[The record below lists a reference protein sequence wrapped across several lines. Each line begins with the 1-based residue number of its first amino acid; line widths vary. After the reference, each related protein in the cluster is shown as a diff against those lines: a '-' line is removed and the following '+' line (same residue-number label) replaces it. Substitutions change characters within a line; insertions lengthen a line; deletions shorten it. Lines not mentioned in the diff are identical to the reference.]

1 MLERT
6 GKAVTPLP
14 DAETACRVL
23 REAATLIREDP
34 IRKGGVLEFG
44 SAGQVVMTGDL
55 HGHLRNFEKLQRYC
69 ALERSPGRSVILH
82 ELIHEDLQRAD
93 QLDLSIDV
101 LLRAAR
107 WKRDFPDNVFI
118 LQSNHELAQLR
129 GQEISKGGRSVL
141 WDFEQGI
148 VHRYGAEADAVL
160 AATRDYISALPLAAR
175 TRSGIFMCHSLPNP
189 VSLNTFDISVFERPL
204 TEEDIAPGGSA
215 YNLLWGRFHSA
226 EMVERFAERL
236 GVECFIIGHTPQEG
250 GHTTV
255 GRLIILA
262 SEHNHGVFLP
272 IDLGRH
278 YTVEQ
283 LESNIRKFVSLA

>member
-6 GKAVTPLP
+6 GKTVTGLP
-14 DAETACRVL
+14 DAETACGLL
-23 REAATLIREDP
+23 REAAVLIREDP
-34 IRKGGVLEFG
+34 IRKGGLLEFG

-55 HGHLRNFEKLQRYC
+55 HGNLRNFEKLQRYC

-82 ELIHEDLQRAD
+82 ELIHEDIERAD

-101 LLRAAR
+101 LLRAAQ
-107 WKRDFPDNVFI
+107 WKCDFPDNVFI
-118 LQSNHELAQLR
+118 LQANHELAQLR

-141 WDFEQGI
+141 YDFEQG
-148 VHRYGAEADAVL
+148 VAHRFGSEADAVL
-160 AATRDYISALPLAAR
+160 AVTRDYISALPLAAR
-175 TRSGIFMCHSLPNP
+175 TRTGIFMCHSLPNP
-189 VSLNTFDISVFERPL
+189 LVVDSFDISVFERPL
-204 TEEDIAPGGSA
+204 TEDDIAPGGSA

-226 EMVERFAERL
+226 ETVERFAERL

-262 SEHNHGVFLP
+262 SEHNHGAFLP
-272 IDLGRH
+272 IDLSRH
-278 YTVEQ
+278 YTIKE
-283 LESNIRKFVSLA
+283 LESKIRKFVSLA

>member
-6 GKAVTPLP
+6 GKTVTGLP
-14 DAETACRVL
+14 DAETACGLL
-23 REAATLIREDP
+23 REAADLIREDP
-34 IRKGGVLEFG
+34 IRKGGLLEFG

-55 HGHLRNFEKLQRYC
+55 HGNLRNFEKLQRYC

-82 ELIHEDLQRAD
+82 ELIHEDIERAD

-101 LLRAAR
+101 LLRAAQ
-107 WKRDFPDNVFI
+107 WKCDFPDNVFI
-118 LQSNHELAQLR
+118 LQANHELAQLR

-141 WDFEQGI
+141 YDFEQG
-148 VHRYGAEADAVL
+148 VAHRFGSEADAVL
-160 AATRDYISALPLAAR
+160 AVTRDYISALPLAAR
-175 TRSGIFMCHSLPNP
+175 TRTGIFMCHSLPNP
-189 VSLNTFDISVFERPL
+189 LVVDSFDISVFERPL
-204 TEEDIAPGGSA
+204 TEDDIAPGGSA

-226 EMVERFAERL
+226 ETVERFAERL

-262 SEHNHGVFLP
+262 SEHNHGAFLP
-272 IDLGRH
+272 IDLSRH
-278 YTVEQ
+278 YTIKE
-283 LESNIRKFVSLA
+283 LESKIRKFVSLA